1 MLNIAIF
8 GPPGAGKGT
17 QSKFLIEKY
26 NLTYISTGDI
36 LRAEISEDSEL
47 GQKAKSVIA
56 AGKLVSD
63 DLIVQIIEKRI
74 LSEKRDGILF
84 DGFPRTVV
92 QAYILDGL
100 LLKLNTQL
108 SFMLSLEVPRE
119 ELITRLLERGK
130 SSGRSDDNMQVI
142 ESRLLEYD
150 QKTLPLKEFYKS
162 RGKFIAIDGIGTI
175 GEITSRL
182 SNAIDKTLSRKYF
195 NIVVTGKPGAGR
207 GTQAKKLAEKYNL
220 AYIST
225 GKLMR
230 EEIAA
235 GTELGKT
242 CLQFMNA
249 GDLVPDEYP
258 IRLIE
263 QVIRDNPH
271 VNGFVFKGF
280 PRTLVQAYI
289 LDGLLKKIN
298 SKVDIA
304 IEMDCKTLVAIKRLS
319 ARGKTVKARTYDM
332 NTDVIIHRLEEWQET
347 IKKDV
352 VDFYVRQDIIV
363 KVDGTDEDDVVF
375 QKIDSIVSKRIG
387 KI

>member
-17 QSKFLIEKY
+17 QSKFLIDKY

-36 LRAEISEDSEL
+36 LRAEIAEGSNL
-47 GQKAKSVIA
+47 GIKAKDTIA
-56 AGKLVSD
+56 AGKLVGD

-74 LSEKRDGILF
+74 KSSKTDGILF

-119 ELITRLLERGK
+119 ELISRLLERGK
-130 SSGRSDDNMQVI
+130 SSGRSDDSLSVI
-142 ESRLLEYD
+142 ENRLKEYEN
-150 QKTLPLKEFYKS
+150 KTLPLKGFYKD
-162 RGKFIAIDGIGTI
+162 RGKFIAIDGVGGIN
-175 GEITSRL
+175 EITQRL
-182 SNAIDKTLSRKYF
+182 KDAIDTTLKHKYF
-195 NIVVTGKPGAGR
+195 NIVVTGKPGSGR
-207 GTQAKKLAEKYNL
+207 GTQAKKLADKYNL

-230 EEIAA
+230 QEIQQE
-235 GTELGKT
+235 TELGMICKKY
-242 CLQFMNA
+242 MDD

-263 QVIRDNPH
+263 RVIRDNPH
-271 VNGFVFKGF
+271 VNGYVFKGF

-289 LDGLLKKIN
+289 LDGLLKKIH
-298 SKVDIA
+298 SQLDVA
-304 IEMDCKTLVAIKRLS
+304 IEMDTKTLVAIKRLS
-319 ARGKTVKARTYDM
+319 QRAKTVKARSYDM
-332 NTDVIIHRLEEWQET
+332 STDVIIHRLEEWQDT

-352 VDFYVRQDIIV
+352 SSFYASQKKLV
-363 KVDGTDEDDVVF
+363 KVDGTGEDEEVF
-375 QKIDSIVSKRIG
+375 KMVDAAVSEI
-387 KI
+387 INI

>member
-36 LRAEISEDSEL
+36 LREEIAEGSEL

-108 SFMLSLEVPRE
+108 SFMLSLEVPRD
-119 ELITRLLERGK
+119 ELISRLLERGK
-130 SSGRSDDNMQVI
+130 SSGRNDDNMEVI
-142 ESRLLEYD
+142 ERRLLEYD
-150 QKTLPLKEFYKS
+150 QKTHPLKDFYKA
-162 RGKFIAIDGIGTI
+162 RGKFIAIDGVGSIA
-175 GEITSRL
+175 EITTRL
-182 SNAIDKTLSRKYF
+182 SDAIEKTLQRKYF

-207 GTQAKKLAEKYNL
+207 GTQAKKLAAKYNL

-230 EEIAA
+230 DEIAA

-242 CLQFMNA
+242 CQEFMNA

-319 ARGKTVKARTYDM
+319 ARGKTLKARTYDM
-332 NTDVIIHRLEEWQET
+332 NTDVIIHRLEEWQNT

-363 KVDGTDEDDVVF
+363 KIDGTDEDEVVF
-375 QKIDSIVSKRIG
+375 QRIDSVVSKRIG
-387 KI
+387 K

>member
-17 QSKFLIEKY
+17 QSKFLLERY

-36 LRAEISEDSEL
+36 LRTEIAEGTDL
-47 GQKAKSVIA
+47 GMQAKSVIA

-74 LSEKRDGILF
+74 ISEKRDGILF

-100 LLKLNTQL
+100 LLKLNTEL

-119 ELITRLLERGK
+119 ELVHRLLERGR
-130 SSGRSDDNMQVI
+130 SSGRLDDNMQVI
-142 ESRLLEYD
+142 ESRLMEYD
-150 QKTLPLKEFYKS
+150 EKTLPLKDFYKA
-162 RGKFIAIDGIGTI
+162 RGKFISINGVGSIGD
-175 GEITSRL
+175 ITTRL
-182 SNAIDKTLSRKYF
+182 SDAIDKTLKRKYF
-195 NIVVTGKPGAGR
+195 NIVVTGKPGSGR

-230 EEIAA
+230 QEIAD
-235 GTELGKT
+235 GTELGRICQSYMEK
-242 CLQFMNA
+242 
-249 GDLVPDEYP
+249 GDLVPDEFP
-258 IRLIE
+258 IRIIE

-289 LDGLLKKIN
+289 LDGLLGKIN

-304 IEMDCKTLVAIKRLS
+304 LQLECKTLTAIKRLS
-319 ARGKTVKARTYDM
+319 LRGKTNSARTYDM
-332 NTDVIIHRLEEWQET
+332 NTEVIIHRLEEWENT
-347 IKKDV
+347 IKKHV
-352 VDFYVRQDIIV
+352 VDFYTQKEIIV
-363 KVDGTDEDDVVF
+363 KIDGTEEDTQVFESIDEV
-375 QKIDSIVSKRIG
+375 VSKRISL
-387 KI
+387 

>member
-17 QSKFLIEKY
+17 QSKFLMEKY

-36 LRAEISEDSEL
+36 LRVEIAENSVL
-47 GQKAKSVIA
+47 GQKAKEVIA

-74 LSEKRDGILF
+74 ISEKKDGILF

-100 LLKLNTQL
+100 LIKLNTSL

-119 ELITRLLERGK
+119 ELISRLVDRGK
-130 SSGRSDDNMQVI
+130 VSGRSDDNEEVI
-142 ESRLLEYD
+142 LNRLQEYED
-150 QKTLPLKEFYKS
+150 KTLPLKEFYKE
-162 RGKFIAIDGIGTI
+162 RGKFIAIDGVGDISD
-175 GEITSRL
+175 ITKRL
-182 SNAIDKTLSRKYF
+182 SNAIDKTLKRTYF
-195 NIVVTGKPGAGR
+195 NIVVTGKPGSGR
-207 GTQAKKLAEKYNL
+207 GTQAKMLADKYNL

-230 EEIAA
+230 QEIQE
-235 GTELGKT
+235 GTALGKI
-242 CLQFMNA
+242 CLGYMDN

-263 QVIRDNPH
+263 RVIRENPH
-271 VNGFVFKGF
+271 VNGYVFKGF

-289 LDGLLKKIN
+289 LDGLLKKIH
-298 SKVDIA
+298 SKLDIA
-304 IEMDCKTLVAIKRLS
+304 IEMDTKTLVAIKRLS
-319 ARGKTVKARTYDM
+319 ERSKTNKARSYDM
-332 NTDVIIHRLEEWQET
+332 STEVIIHRLEEWQQT
-347 IKKDV
+347 IKRDVSTFYSDQNKLVRIDGTGEDDAVFKV
-352 VDFYVRQDIIV
+352 VDA
-363 KVDGTDEDDVVF
+363 E
-375 QKIDSIVSKRIG
+375 VSKLIN
-387 KI
+387 I

>member
-17 QSKFLIEKY
+17 QSKFLVEKY

-36 LRAEISEDSEL
+36 LRAEIAEGSDL
-47 GQKAKSVIA
+47 GKKAKDVIA

-63 DLIVQIIEKRI
+63 DLIVQIIEKKI
-74 LSEKRDGILF
+74 LREKKDGILF

-130 SSGRSDDNMQVI
+130 SSGRSDDNLQVI
-142 ESRLLEYD
+142 ENRLLEYEE
-150 QKTLPLKEFYKS
+150 KTLPLKEFYKA
-162 RGKFIAIDGIGTI
+162 RGKFISINGVGSIE
-175 GEITSRL
+175 EITKRL
-182 SNAIDKTLSRKYF
+182 TDAIEKTLKKTYF
-195 NIVVTGKPGAGR
+195 NIVVTGKPGSGR

-225 GKLMR
+225 GKIMR
-230 EEIAA
+230 QEIEK
-235 GTELGKT
+235 GTELGKI
-242 CLQFMNA
+242 CKKYMDA

-258 IRLIE
+258 IRIIE
-263 QVIRDNPH
+263 TVIRDNPH
-271 VNGFVFKGF
+271 VNGYVFKGF

-298 SKVDIA
+298 SKVNIA
-304 IEMDCKTLVAIKRLS
+304 VEMDTKTLTAIKRLS
-319 ARGKTVKARTYDM
+319 ARGKTEKARSYDM
-332 NTDVIIHRLEEWQET
+332 NTDVIIHRLEEWQDT

-352 VDFYVRQDIIV
+352 SKFYANQNILV
-363 KVDGTDEDDVVF
+363 KVDGSGDDESVF
-375 QKIDSIVSKRIG
+375 KEVDKHVSALINF
-387 KI
+387 

>member
-17 QSKFLIEKY
+17 QSKFLMEKY

-36 LRAEISEDSEL
+36 LRVEIAENSVL
-47 GQKAKSVIA
+47 GQKAKDVIA

-74 LSEKRDGILF
+74 ISEKKDGILF

-100 LLKLNTQL
+100 LIKLNTSL

-119 ELITRLLERGK
+119 ELISRLVDRGK
-130 SSGRSDDNMQVI
+130 VSGRSDDNEEVI
-142 ESRLLEYD
+142 LNRLQEYED
-150 QKTLPLKEFYKS
+150 KTLPLKEFYKE
-162 RGKFIAIDGIGTI
+162 RGKFIAIDGVGDISD
-175 GEITSRL
+175 ITKRL
-182 SNAIDKTLSRKYF
+182 SNAIDKTLKRTYF
-195 NIVVTGKPGAGR
+195 NIVVTGKPGSGR
-207 GTQAKKLAEKYNL
+207 GTQAKMLADKYNL

-230 EEIAA
+230 QEIQE
-235 GTELGKT
+235 GTALGKI
-242 CLQFMNA
+242 CLGYMDN

-263 QVIRDNPH
+263 RVIRENPH
-271 VNGFVFKGF
+271 VNGYVFKGF

-289 LDGLLKKIN
+289 LDGLLKKIH
-298 SKVDIA
+298 SKLDIA
-304 IEMDCKTLVAIKRLS
+304 IEMDTKTLVAIKRLS
-319 ARGKTVKARTYDM
+319 ERSKTNKARSYDM
-332 NTDVIIHRLEEWQET
+332 STEVIIHRLEEWQQT
-347 IKKDV
+347 IKRDVSTFYSDQNKLVRIDGTGEDDAVFKV
-352 VDFYVRQDIIV
+352 VDA
-363 KVDGTDEDDVVF
+363 E
-375 QKIDSIVSKRIG
+375 VSKLIN
-387 KI
+387 I